1 MRLPAAVIGPLAFRR
16 APGRAALPFA
26 RLELA
31 AEVARWLEHLG
42 AERRYSPKTLEAY
55 ARDMRQLL
63 AFLAGHLGKKLTL
76 GDLEKLAPRDV
87 RAFLAARRAEGWR
100 AMKLRLHDRT
110 LASDIAQVE
119 HGRRAMGDDFVIL
132 EQIRQL
138 AAR

>member
-1 MRLPAAVIGPLAFRR
+1 MDSPDEPRARFPRPAKRGEGKI
-16 APGRAALPFA
+16 APPFA
-26 RLELA
+26 RPELA

-87 RAFLAARRAEGWR
+87 RAFLAARRTEGLTSR
-100 AMKLRLHDRT
+100 SLMRT
-110 LASDIAQVE
+110 LA
-119 HGRRAMGDDFVIL
+119 G
-132 EQIRQL
+132 
-138 AAR
+138 AR